1 MYQSMECLGQK
12 IKRFC
17 KIVASY
23 LPMIRMMTISKILYH
38 TNYTLKK
45 NDINVARK
53 ITPTFLLLG
62 WLF

>member
-23 LPMIRMMTISKILYH
+23 LPIIRMLTISKILYH
-38 TNYTLKK
+38 THHTLK
-45 NDINVARK
+45 NNGINVVRK
-53 ITPTFLLLG
+53 ITPTLLLPG